1 MSRESP
7 VMMSTTNIKDLFDE
21 ARCPDGWKF
30 VPLLVYFPFGVMLA
44 TIRLF
49 ISLQMLLAASAFQ
62 NVAIVKKFILKM
74 MCNILGVIIRE
85 DFTELRFK
93 TQAAPILVTNQ
104 ATPVDPL
111 VFHVATGCT
120 TVPNPEAPAAL
131 NWLIGAHNINISQG
145 FQQLTRILQECPSKQ
160 TSILLQPE
168 GATTNG
174 KVGLLKFQEGYL
186 EGVKKV
192 QPVAI
197 QIWRPPTA
205 SVSPCVIGSPWW
217 MEMLWILFVP
227 CTVFCLRYLP
237 AIVKSE
243 KESTEEFTKRVQG
256 VIATRLGV
264 QATNFTLGDKKEL
277 EKRLVITPVRQQE
290 HRVAQRN
297 AELQRMVAQVR
308 EVLPYVPADVV
319 RKDLFRTKSV
329 DITISNILEGH
340 ISFVPVLPSTPVK
353 SPTAVAQKPAD
364 QPSSSS
370 TSSVAPPTTAC
381 GGESNTLNTAAS
393 TFPKSAEERSMSFKE
408 RKTRL
413 VENARRRYIEK
424 HGLKEFGFSAS

>member
-1 MSRESP
+1 MTATS
-7 VMMSTTNIKDLFDE
+7 IKDLFDD

-30 VPLLVYFPFGVMLA
+30 VPLLVYFPFGAMLA
-44 TIRLF
+44 TIRLI

-62 NVAIVKKFILKM
+62 NVAIVKKFILRM
-74 MCNILGVIIRE
+74 MCNILGIIIRE
-85 DFTELRFK
+85 DFSELRFK
-93 TQAAPILVTNQ
+93 TQASPILVANQ
-104 ATPVDPL
+104 STPVDNL
-111 VFHVATGCT
+111 VLHTATGCT
-120 TVPNPEAPAAL
+120 TVPNPEAPSAL
-131 NWLIGAHNINISQG
+131 NWLLGAHDIKISQG
-145 FQQLTRILQECPSKQ
+145 FQQLTRILQECPSNQ

-168 GATTNG
+168 GTTTNG
-174 KVGLLKFQEGYL
+174 RVGLLKFQEGYL

-205 SVSPCVIGSPWW
+205 TVSPCVIGTPWW
-217 MEMLWILFVP
+217 MEVLWLLFVP

-243 KESTEEFTKRVQG
+243 RETTDEFAKRVQG
-256 VIATRLGV
+256 IIARRLDV
-264 QATNFTLGDKKEL
+264 EATNFTVGDKKEL
-277 EKRLVITPVRQQE
+277 EKKLVIAPVRQQE
-290 HRVAQRN
+290 QRLAQRN

-319 RKDLFRTKSV
+319 RKDLMRTKSV

-340 ISFVPVLPSTPVK
+340 ISFVPVMPSSPVRSTAGAEAAK
-353 SPTAVAQKPAD
+353 PKEQSGGSSAAPSPATVG
-364 QPSSSS
+364 SSSS
-370 TSSVAPPTTAC
+370 
-381 GGESNTLNTAAS
+381 LITAAS

-413 VENARRRYIEK
+413 IENARRRYIEK
-424 HGLKEFGFSAS
+424 HGLKEFGLSAS